1 MLIYK
6 TFFIERSNHASTQN
20 DDKKLI
26 ENRLEVFS
34 QQTDIVLKKQIL
46 PGKIWEAISQYFQQ
60 KRKNKQNDSFH

>member
-26 ENRLEVFS
+26 ENGLEVFS
-34 QQTDIVLKKQIL
+34 Q
-46 PGKIWEAISQYFQQ
+46 
-60 KRKNKQNDSFH
+60 

>member
-6 TFFIERSNHASTQN
+6 TFFIKRSNHTSTQN

-34 QQTDIVLKKQIL
+34 Q
-46 PGKIWEAISQYFQQ
+46 
-60 KRKNKQNDSFH
+60 